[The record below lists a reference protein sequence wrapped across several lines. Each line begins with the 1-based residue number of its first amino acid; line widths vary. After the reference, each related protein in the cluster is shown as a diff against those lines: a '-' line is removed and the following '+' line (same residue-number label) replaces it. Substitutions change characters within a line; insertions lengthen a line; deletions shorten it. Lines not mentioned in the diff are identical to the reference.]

1 MLKVSCASASDRPSA
16 AFTAGITG
24 MKIWTASGPINE
36 IDASASVNSGP
47 VDGGPDRL
55 VDSALFAAALINGD
69 SAGGKAV
76 FSIFRIHTGS
86 VRLRNCMKKRAADT
100 TAAAAAGMQLASGE
114 TRRMP
119 QQARRGML
127 PALRVLQ
134 ALAQHHEPP
143 HSPWTGRFAQTGTA
157 RLKIAAQRQARACSH
172 G

>member
-1 MLKVSCASASDRPSA
+1 MNLRYVP
-16 AFTAGITG
+16 G
-24 MKIWTASGPINE
+24 
-36 IDASASVNSGP
+36 
-47 VDGGPDRL
+47 
-55 VDSALFAAALINGD
+55 
-69 SAGGKAV
+69 AGGKAV

-157 RLKIAAQRQARACSH
+157 RLKIAAQRQARASVTDKPP
-172 G
+172 GNQQPSSFFSRTASGGSAS